1 MEAFFEQL
9 IQWIQTLSPLSIY
22 TVFFVVAYV
31 ENILPPI
38 PGDLLVVFGGY
49 LAALQIVSFTAIL
62 LLTTVASVIGFMT
75 MYCIGSYWGSIIE
88 EKKHRFWLMRF
99 IDFKYYSRAK
109 RWMQNWGQG
118 VILAN
123 RFLAGTRSVISLSA
137 GITKTKVIPTI
148 ISSGVSSVL
157 WNFILLGAGWIVHE
171 NWQVIGDYLNIY
183 GRVTLAFILIAIFAR
198 WIYLRRRKKRLMELL
213 NRDE

>member
-1 MEAFFEQL
+1 MEVFLDQL

-22 TVFFVVAYV
+22 VVFFMIAYV
-31 ENILPPI
+31 ENVLPPL
-38 PGDLLVVFGGY
+38 PGDLLVAFGGY
-49 LAALQIVSFTAIL
+49 LAALQIVSFIVIL

-75 MYCIGSYWGSIIE
+75 MYCIGSHWGSIIE
-88 EKKHRFWLMRF
+88 EKKHQFWLMRF

-137 GITKTKVIPTI
+137 GITKTKIIPTI
-148 ISSGVSSVL
+148 ISSSVSSIV
-157 WNFILLGAGWIVHE
+157 WNFILIGAGWLVHE
-171 NWQVIGDYLNIY
+171 NWQVIGEYLNIY
-183 GRVTLAFILIAIFAR
+183 GRVILAGIFLAILAR
-198 WIYLRRRKKRLMELL
+198 WIYVKMRKKRLLEII
-213 NRDE
+213 NKEE